1 MNFNESNIIT
11 LKIKIKSLSNEKL
24 IDDKIYMYTGCYNY
38 LYKCFEQVEDKDF
51 LNEIKLKFNINEIE
65 IRSIVNQ
72 IKIKKDIEIINN
84 RNKLNRIEELY
95 KAIESSNNPKN
106 IFKWTN
112 KIEFLKKSVKN
123 NDVFGKRSLLQSITK
138 DANKGIRNPKKI
150 KEWKESRKR
159 KIFIIGEANYK
170 GNRFI
175 DFDLVNNLII
185 YKPSINQKCLLE
197 LHKYKDKNI
206 DFNKLQ
212 YLIDNKEISITT
224 KINKEYVCL
233 TFDLNSYLGINQ
245 KLKEIKTNL
254 QKEIKEKN
262 ILDKQIIKDMYSI
275 EYKKLEEQLSIKKI
289 KNRYCSIDMNPDGIG
304 ISIFD
309 SKNYKQIFLEKFY
322 IDYSKNNLNLKL
334 SSDHESNLKQTNKRK
349 AEILYS
355 LSRLFDKL
363 RHYKVYNFVMEELN
377 FTDIDGKRI
386 TNRKINN
393 VWNKE
398 LIIKK
403 IKKEICLSN
412 MNLIEVN
419 PVYTSFIGNIQ
430 HEEFD
435 PIAASIEIGRRGS
448 LKYRKGSFYP
458 KILIKDID
466 TLESII
472 GKSILNDAQD
482 LNDLN
487 WKLLYNSSN
496 KFRWRRS
503 LSNFNYEKIRI
514 GNKLSKT
521 YLIYKLYGSDKEVN
535 HIHPITKEHVKKEL
549 KEHTRIVNLYK
560 LLY

>member
-24 IDDKIYMYTGCYNY
+24 IDNKIFMYTGCYNY

-51 LNEIKLKFNINEIE
+51 LNEVKSKFNINEIE
-65 IRSIVNQ
+65 LRSVLNQ
-72 IKIKKDIEIINN
+72 VKIKKVIEITNN
-84 RNKLNRIEELY
+84 KKKFNRINELHKLIEE
-95 KAIESSNNPKN
+95 SNNTKN
-106 IFKWTN
+106 IFKWTQ
-112 KIEFLKKSVKN
+112 KIEFLKKSMKN
-123 NDVFGKRSLLQSITK
+123 SEVFGKRSLLQSITK
-138 DANKGIRNPKKI
+138 DANKGIRDFKKI
-150 KEWKESRKR
+150 KEWKKSRKR
-159 KIFIIGEANYK
+159 NIFIIGEANYK
-170 GNRFI
+170 GNRFV
-175 DFDLVNNLII
+175 DFDLPNNQLI
-185 YKPSINQKCLLE
+185 YKPKHKNKCLIDLY
-197 LHKYKDKNI
+197 KYKDKRI

-212 YLIDNKEISITT
+212 YLIDNKEIPITIT
-224 KINKEYVCL
+224 LNKEYVCL

-245 KLKEIKTNL
+245 RLKEIKANL
-254 QKEIKEKN
+254 QKEIKDKL
-262 ILDKQIIKDMYSI
+262 ITDKQVIKDMYS
-275 EYKKLEEQLSIKKI
+275 YQYRLLEQELSIKKL

-304 ISIFD
+304 VSIFN
-309 SKNYKQIFLEKFY
+309 SKNDKQIFIEKFY
-322 IDYSKNNLNLKL
+322 IDYSKNNVNLGL
-334 SSDHESNLKQTNKRK
+334 STNHEKNLKQTNKRK

-355 LSRLFDKL
+355 LSRLFEKL
-363 RHYKVYNFVMEELN
+363 RHYRVYNFVIEELN

-398 LIIKK
+398 LILQK
-403 IKKEICLSN
+403 IRKEICLSN

-448 LKYRKGSFYP
+448 SKYKKSSFYP

-466 TLESII
+466 TLEFLTN
-472 GKSILNDAQD
+472 KKLLNDAQN

-487 WKLLYNSSN
+487 WKLLYNSSK

-503 LSNFNYEKIRI
+503 LDIQKYQKIRI

-521 YLIYKLYGSDKEVN
+521 KI
-535 HIHPITKEHVKKEL
+535 L
-549 KEHTRIVNLYK
+549 KQINY
-560 LLY
+560 

>member
-38 LYKCFEQVEDKDF
+38 LYKCFEQISDKQLF
-51 LNEIKLKFNINEIE
+51 KETMLKFNVNDTELD
-65 IRSIVNQ
+65 SIVNQ
-72 IKIKKDIEIINN
+72 IKIKKDIEITNN
-84 RNKLNRIEELY
+84 KKKLNRIEELQ
-95 KAIESSNNPKN
+95 KSIESSNNSKN
-106 IFKWTN
+106 IFKWIN
-112 KIEFLKKSVKN
+112 KIEFLKKSIKN
-123 NDVFGKRSLLQSITK
+123 NEVFGKRSLLQSITN
-138 DANKGIRNPKKI
+138 DANKGIRDQQKI
-150 KEWKESRKR
+150 QEWKESRKR
-159 KIFIIGEANYK
+159 NIFIIGEANQK

-175 DFDLVNNLII
+175 KFNLLKNNID
-185 YKPSINQKCLLE
+185 YRPKHKQKCLIE
-197 LHKYKDKNI
+197 LYKYKNKRI

-224 KINKEYVCL
+224 TINKEYVCL

-245 KLKEIKTNL
+245 KLKEIKIYI
-254 QKEIKEKN
+254 QKEIKDRL
-262 ILDKQIIKDMYSI
+262 ITDKQVIKNMYSI
-275 EYKKLEEQLSIKKI
+275 EYKKLEQELSIKKI

-304 ISIFD
+304 VSIFD
-309 SKNYKQIFLEKFY
+309 SKNDKQIFIEKFY
-322 IDYSKNNLNLKL
+322 IDYSGNNKNLGL
-334 SSDHESNLKQTNKRK
+334 STNHELNLKQTRKRK

-363 RHYKVYNFVMEELN
+363 RHYGVYNFVMEELN
-377 FTDIDGKRI
+377 FTDIDGKKVN
-386 TNRKINN
+386 NRKINN

-448 LKYRKGSFYP
+448 LKYKKGSSFYP
-458 KILIKDID
+458 KIYLKDID
-466 TLESII
+466 TLELITN
-472 GKSILNDAQD
+472 KKLLNDAQD

-487 WKLLYNSSN
+487 WKLLYKNYA

-503 LSNFNYEKIRI
+503 FDIQKYQKIRI

-521 YLIYKLYGSDKEVN
+521 KLIYKLYDSK
-535 HIHPITKEHVKKEL
+535 
-549 KEHTRIVNLYK
+549 
-560 LLY
+560 

>member
-24 IDDKIYMYTGCYNY
+24 IDDKIFLYSGCYNY
-38 LYKCFEQVEDKDF
+38 LYKCFESSKDNKF
-51 LNEIKLKFNINEIE
+51 IYETRNKFNLCDLEID
-65 IRSIVNQ
+65 SIISQ

-84 RNKLNRIEELY
+84 KKKFNRIKELQ
-95 KAIESSNNPKN
+95 KSIKSSNNSKN
-106 IFKWTN
+106 IFKWVN
-112 KIEFLKKSVKN
+112 KIEFLKKSIKN
-123 NDVFGKRSLLQSITK
+123 NEVFGKRSLIQSITK
-138 DANKGIRNPKKI
+138 DANKGIRDQKKI

-159 KIFIIGEANYK
+159 NIYVIGESNRK
-170 GNRFI
+170 GNKILDFI
-175 DFDLVNNLII
+175 LLNNQII
-185 YKPSINQKCLLE
+185 YKPSRNQKCLIE
-197 LHKYKDKNI
+197 LNNYKNKRI

-212 YLIDNKEISITT
+212 YLIDNKEISITIT
-224 KINKEYVCL
+224 LNKEYVNL

-245 KLKEIKTNL
+245 RLKEIKANL

-262 ILDKQIIKDMYSI
+262 IIDKQVIKDLYSF
-275 EYKKLEEQLSIKKI
+275 EYKKLDEELSIKKI

-304 ISIFD
+304 VSIFD
-309 SKNYKQIFLEKFY
+309 NKNDKQIFLEKFY

-334 SSDHESNLKQTNKRK
+334 SSDHESNLKQTNIRK

-363 RHYKVYNFVMEELN
+363 RHYGVYNFVMEELN
-377 FTDIDGKRI
+377 FTDIDGKKI
-386 TNRKINN
+386 NNRKINN

-398 LIIKK
+398 LILQK
-403 IKKEICLSN
+403 IRKEICLSG
-412 MNLIEVN
+412 MNLIEIN

-448 LKYRKGSFYP
+448 LKYKKGSNFYP

-472 GKSILNDAQD
+472 GKTILNDAQD

-487 WKLLYNSSN
+487 WKLLYKNYA

-503 LSNFNYEKIRI
+503 LDIQKYQKIRI
-514 GNKLSKT
+514 GNKLTKT
-521 YLIYKLYGSDKEVN
+521 MMIY
-535 HIHPITKEHVKKEL
+535 
-549 KEHTRIVNLYK
+549 NLNI
-560 LLY
+560 